1 MGPIRNSSILFRFGH
16 EDKVSSNPL
25 LTMLTLA
32 GSHEEMSS
40 NRCSGGGE
48 GSYTRCR
55 RAILLMATAS
65 HPRPWKFVDP
75 IYALEHT
82 PSIEDGVDVLGPNV
96 L

>member
-32 GSHEEMSS
+32 GCHEGMSS
-40 NRCSGGGE
+40 NRCGA

-65 HPRPWKFVDP
+65 HPKPWKFVDP
-75 IYALEHT
+75 KFALERIS
-82 PSIEDGVDVLGPNV
+82 SIEDDVDVLGPNV